1 MSDFVMINIFLQAD
15 AQNLVLSAFEH
26 WGEVVSFDDEAS
38 LFGGGSSNVDNVLQT
53 SSSPR
58 GEDFNGSKFLATQKI
73 GGFDYTQPPAS
84 SPDIISSIY
93 SVGGTSGLDDYALH
107 NIGGMSLRYD
117 QALTFPGQVG
127 NSLICDPDSIAHAF
141 CDDDHL
147 QFFDTDLQSQNMLPE
162 SPADL
167 QNAVDGFLLA
177 QRSTAAVSAV
187 DKAQRRWTKLFSVLK
202 WFSIRRSV
210 RNRVRDIP
218 RY

>member
-1 MSDFVMINIFLQAD
+1 MIKLFVQVD
-15 AQNLVLSAFEH
+15 AQNLVLSAFEQ

-38 LFGGGSSNVDNVLQT
+38 LLGGGSSNVLQT

-58 GEDFNGSKFLATQKI
+58 GEDFAGNKFMATQKI

-93 SVGGTSGLDDYALH
+93 SVGGTSALDDYALH
-107 NIGGMSLRYD
+107 NIDGMGLRYD
-117 QALTFPGQVG
+117 QTLTFPGQVA

-147 QFFDTDLQSQNMLPE
+147 QFFDTDLQAQNILPE

-167 QNAVDGFLLA
+167 QSAVDGFLLT
-177 QRSTAAVSAV
+177 QRSTAAVAAI